1 MASRKEQREAAREA
15 RMEEEQRAAA
25 DARRKRMTQLGVG
38 GVFLAA
44 IVVVV
49 LVVIS
54 QSGGG
59 SDTTTAPQEAV
70 TSGKAESLAGTQD
83 VEKQLRGIPQS
94 GNVLGD
100 PQANVTVVEFGDPQ
114 CPVCK
119 AFSEQVVPQFIA
131 STVRSGKA
139 KYEFKPWVIIGPQS
153 KPASAAALAAG
164 EQDHFFN
171 YIELFYRNQG
181 EENSGYVTNEFMTA
195 IAKGAQV
202 PDIARWNKDRGS
214 AKWPPMLSAID
225 SEANQLGLSG
235 TPSIQIVGP
244 KGKKVLSGIPNAAQL
259 EAEVKAA
266 Q

>member
-1 MASRKEQREAAREA
+1 MASRKEEREAARRA
-15 RMEEEQRAAA
+15 REEQEQRAAA
-25 DARRKRMTQLGVG
+25 EARRKRMTQLGVG
-38 GVFLAA
+38 GFFGAA

-49 LVVIS
+49 LIVVS

-59 SDTTTAPQEAV
+59 SD
-70 TSGKAESLAGTQD
+70 SGGDASSVSSTELVA
-83 VEKQLRGIPQS
+83 KQLQGIPQS

-100 PQANVTVVEFGDPQ
+100 PKAKVTVVEFGDPQ
-114 CPVCK
+114 CPICK
-119 AFSEQVVPQFIA
+119 EFSEQVVPQFIA
-131 STVRSGKA
+131 NSVRGGEA
-139 KYEFKPWVIIGPQS
+139 KYEFKPWVIIGAQS
-153 KPASAAALAAG
+153 KPASEAALAAG

-181 EENSGYVTNEFMTA
+181 EENSGYVTNDFMTS
-195 IAKGAQV
+195 IAKGAKV
-202 PDIARWNKDRGS
+202 PDIDKWNTDRS
-214 AKWPPMLSAID
+214 SSKWPPMLAAID

-244 KGKKVLSGIPNAAQL
+244 GTKKVLPGIPNASQL